1 MKIERRNSHGLLSDR
16 GGSGTIRLALSAAA
30 ILLASL
36 ILGDELARFA
46 LNDASSKMS
55 LARNAPSLR
64 DKEVDS
70 MPTGAIPDRSRSAGR
85 TPCGERDE

>member
-16 GGSGTIRLALSAAA
+16 GGSGMARLALSAAA

-46 LNDASSKMS
+46 LNDAASKMR

-70 MPTGAIPDRSRSAGR
+70 MPTGAIPDRFRSPAR